1 MVRAL
6 AALAVVA
13 AVALIVFS
21 GRDEGAEAQ
30 ACFGIEPFEFD
41 TLEAYDNAG
50 LYLAAIEL
58 AAEGAAV
65 PDFTPPSGEPHGL
78 DYPGLLKG
86 SQSDRIDQE
95 PDKSLRIPPTLL
107 KSVVWV
113 ESEFAHAHGDVPWGG
128 VGQVSRSFDCGFG
141 LGQIT
146 SGMENYAGSPSVKQA
161 LVGTHFLFNVAEAA
175 RMLAQKWNDEFVP
188 IAGDGDPASLE
199 DWYYTVWAYNGL
211 FYTNHPQYDTAHES
225 SWLNWLGYLQHPMR
239 DPMRGDMWHCN
250 DPSAPTWISTDGI
263 NPWFGRGD
271 YTYPELVYGC
281 MRHPPEYPERLY
293 DDPEYAPT
301 PRPEATPE
309 PAPIEVPEEP
319 AEAGEGEE
327 SQPTDV
333 EEAEATATPTPTP
346 TPTPDDAPEATATP
360 DPYAWPARGAD
371 GVARLWPAVK
381 VNMPDPTIPAVAAA
395 LSPQVYFPC
404 SDSFWY
410 DGCAAMHF
418 PTSFPDLGIEPHQD
432 PTPPVDPTLRD
443 ALIGEPKTLIK
454 APADVAIAV
463 DENGVAGST
472 EVTVQNVGTWIAPF
486 RVQTSDPWIVVH
498 REGNGRLHGGVAVGV
513 ETTIVICT
521 ANYCSELITK
531 RGHDTALIITVDP
544 ELLPEGED
552 VQGSVLIEPLLGEG
566 TITRIVVH
574 AGPSVETTEESEE
587 AHEEDLEQ
595 TLEHRI
601 VVPNVARDEEE

>member
-13 AVALIVFS
+13 AVTLIVFS

-58 AAEGAAV
+58 AAEGEAV

-86 SQSDRIDQE
+86 SQSERVDQE

-239 DPMRGDMWHCN
+239 DPMRGDVWHCN

-281 MRHPPEYPERLY
+281 MRHPPEYPGRLY

-301 PRPEATPE
+301 PRPEATPA

-319 AEAGEGEE
+319 AEGTSEDDSSTA
-327 SQPTDV
+327 D

-346 TPTPDDAPEATATP
+346 TPTPADTPEATATP

-371 GVARLWPAVK
+371 GVARLWPAVE

-418 PTSFPDLGIEPHQD
+418 PTSIPEFGIEPHQD
-432 PTPPVDPTLRD
+432 PTPPVDPSLRD
-443 ALIGEPKTLIK
+443 SLLGEPKTLIK
-454 APADVAIAV
+454 APADVSIAV
-463 DENGVAGST
+463 DEDGVAGST

-566 TITRIVVH
+566 AITRIVVH

-587 AHEEDLEQ
+587 PHEEDLEQ

-601 VVPNVARDEEE
+601 VVPNVATDEDD